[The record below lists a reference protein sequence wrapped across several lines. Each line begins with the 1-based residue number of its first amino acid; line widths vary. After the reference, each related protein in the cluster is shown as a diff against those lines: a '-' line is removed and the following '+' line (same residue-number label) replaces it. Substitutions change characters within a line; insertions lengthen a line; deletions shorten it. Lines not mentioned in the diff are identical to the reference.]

1 MFDAAAKAI
10 APQAKVK
17 KLRVQDQCRSGRN
30 TSPPPSLENS
40 RNYRST
46 RA

>member
-17 KLRVQDQCRSGRN
+17 KLRVQDQCRSGRKHV
-30 TSPPPSLENS
+30 TSALARKFAQLPQH
-40 RNYRST
+40 
-46 RA
+46 